1 MSVKTFSILF
11 MIATA
16 LPSFSQTPAAAYG
29 ASNDSGEQMTVPS
42 PVSSEQ
48 PSLSFSSEA
57 AKTSYVRGGL
67 TFGSAYDDNVL
78 LGTGSPVSDVSYTVQ
93 PTISLV
99 ESMSRLNLTLLY
111 APGFTF
117 YQRTS
122 SRNQAN
128 QNLAFDVKY
137 RLSPHVTLNFKESFL
152 RTSNYLNQFDQIP
165 GIPGALQLPNVS
177 VISPFADQMNTTS
190 AAQISYQFAPNA
202 MVGATGTFSRLTY
215 LNRSQAPGLFDS
227 SAKAA
232 EGFYTHRLSGKHYI
246 GATYQFQSLLT
257 SPGEASTQTN
267 SVVLFYTMYLNSH
280 FTLSVFA
287 GPQHSTT
294 RGLTLVSSST
304 WSPEAGGSVNWQGS
318 RTSFA
323 VEVTKKISQGGGLQG
338 AVQSQSASTSVRR
351 QLTKT
356 LSAFLSASYSSNTVL
371 NGVLISGN
379 NSNGHIISGNASLRR
394 QLGEHLALEMNYTR
408 LHQRYANLPGLSNDP
423 DRNRFAASIS
433 YEFQRPL
440 GR

>member
-1 MSVKTFSILF
+1 
-11 MIATA
+11 
-16 LPSFSQTPAAAYG
+16 
-29 ASNDSGEQMTVPS
+29 
-42 PVSSEQ
+42 
-48 PSLSFSSEA
+48 
-57 AKTSYVRGGL
+57 
-67 TFGSAYDDNVL
+67 
-78 LGTGSPVSDVSYTVQ
+78 
-93 PTISLV
+93 
-99 ESMSRLNLTLLY
+99 
-111 APGFTF
+111 
-117 YQRTS
+117 
-122 SRNQAN
+122 
-128 QNLAFDVKY
+128 
-137 RLSPHVTLNFKESFL
+137 
-152 RTSNYLNQFDQIP
+152 
-165 GIPGALQLPNVS
+165 
-177 VISPFADQMNTTS
+177 
-190 AAQISYQFAPNA
+190 
-202 MVGATGTFSRLTY
+202 
-215 LNRSQAPGLFDS
+215 
-227 SAKAA
+227 
-232 EGFYTHRLSGKHYI
+232 
-246 GATYQFQSLLT
+246 
-257 SPGEASTQTN
+257 
-267 SVVLFYTMYLNSH
+267 MYLNSH

-287 GPQHSTT
+287 GPQHSIT

-433 YEFQRPL
+433 YEFQRSL